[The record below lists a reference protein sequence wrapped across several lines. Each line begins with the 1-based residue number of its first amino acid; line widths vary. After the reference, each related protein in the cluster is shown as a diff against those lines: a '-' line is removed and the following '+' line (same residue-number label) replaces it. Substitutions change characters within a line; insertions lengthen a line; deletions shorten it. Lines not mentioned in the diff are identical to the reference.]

1 MPRFYCPHPLAEYQ
15 DIELAPEVAH
25 HAVRVLRLKTG
36 SALVLFDGRGGQYPA
51 TLTIEGKKAYASVG
65 AHDPTERELAGDIT
79 LAQGI
84 PASDKMDWIIEKA
97 VELGASRLI
106 PITAQR
112 SVLQLGG
119 ERLAKRLNHWNR
131 IAHSASEQCGRNRI
145 MPVDAPISL
154 QDCLQNLIQRAD
166 GLALFC
172 HPDAKL
178 TLAEALPPNAGALT
192 VFIGPEGGWSD
203 NEQTLARHYAVEPI
217 RFGTRVLRSE
227 TAGMALIAAISAMQN
242 WN

>member
-25 HAVRVLRLKTG
+25 HAVRVLRLKSG
-36 SALVLFDGRGGQYPA
+36 SALVLFDGLGGQYPA
-51 TLTIEGKKAYASVG
+51 TLTIEGKKAYAHVG
-65 AHDPTERELAGDIT
+65 AHDPIERELAGDIT

-112 SVLQLGG
+112 SVVQLGG
-119 ERLAKRLNHWNR
+119 ERLAKRLSHWNR
-131 IAHSASEQCGRNRI
+131 IACNASEQCGRNRI

-154 QDCLQNLIQRAD
+154 QDCLQGIIRPANR
-166 GLALFC
+166 LALFC

-178 TLAEALPPNAGALT
+178 TLAEALTPNTRGLT
-192 VFIGPEGGWSD
+192 ILIGPEGGWSD
-203 NEQTLARHYAVEPI
+203 DEQALARHYAVTPVK
-217 RFGTRVLRSE
+217 FGTRVLRSE